1 MVPSFGRSFR
11 VVYPGR
17 RPRFMVF
24 PPVALLLLALGASAF
39 PTPGAAQ
46 TPEDVG
52 RIMGQVRA
60 ADTGAPLPG
69 AQIQLDGGVR
79 GVVAGVEGRFQL
91 ESVPAGVHTIRVTM
105 LGYAPSEI
113 TDVQV
118 GVGGLSRV
126 DVLLERQAV
135 AVEGITVTGQREM
148 GSAVALLDEQ
158 RLASGVVNAISAERI
173 GRSPDGNAAAAVR
186 RVSGVSVQDGK
197 YVFVR
202 GLGERYTT
210 SSLNGARIPSA
221 DPERKTV
228 PLDLFPAGLLQSVST
243 SKTFT
248 PDQPGD
254 FSGGSVDLRTPDFPS
269 FRTATVSASTGY
281 TPSVTRALLP
291 SAPSAGREWLAMAR
305 GPREIPDPALNFSGT
320 VTRGPEVNEVVSSF
334 RNVWRAQDAPA
345 GLPLSLSAS
354 LGDSG
359 EILGT
364 TVGYL
369 GAFTYSASDN
379 ANLEQRRAR
388 VGTGG
393 TAIDAYQGVTGS
405 SSVLWG
411 GMVNLSALLG
421 THSRLRFSNTYNRSA
436 DNEARR
442 EEGTDENTRS
452 NVRIDRLT
460 YVERTVRSHRL
471 EGSHQLQ
478 ARHGLDWSLTA
489 SAVNRAEPDRSE
501 FVTWLDPD
509 VPIWFKDFEG
519 AVRSFGLLEEDGF
532 EAATSYALL
541 LGHDPARSP
550 RVRVGLNHRRTSRD
564 AWSDAFRIQPFD
576 WSPGDARWQMPPEDF
591 FDGRFA
597 GEGDEVFLLSRELAG
612 GSYVAEDRL
621 NAAFAMVE
629 FSPVERLR
637 LVAGARVETYTLEL
651 DAENQLGR
659 AFRVEQD
666 YTDLLPS
673 LSATVQLAGDHQL
686 RLAATRTLA
695 RPEYR
700 EIAPI
705 TYRQVL
711 GGEQVIGNA
720 ELGRTLITNL
730 DARWEWYPRPGEVIS
745 IGVFA
750 KRFTDP
756 IEQRFLA
763 RSGTNTR
770 TYENAEEAD
779 NGGVELELD
788 QRLDRLHPAL
798 APLSLFS
805 NLTVMRSRVR
815 TGREG
820 DAERTMVGQAPYVV
834 NSGLTWSPP
843 EGDLSA
849 TLLYNVVGER
859 IVNARASGTQVDD
872 VLERPRHQLD
882 LSFRFGLPGGASGKI
897 DLKNLLDAP
906 FEVIQ
911 GPIVREYH
919 RSGRSIS
926 AGVSWRW

>member
-1 MVPSFGRSFR
+1 MRASFNGSRRSPGVDFFQI
-11 VVYPGR
+11 VVFAG
-17 RPRFMVF
+17 
-24 PPVALLLLALGASAF
+24 LLGLTAHQPLE
-39 PTPGAAQ
+39 AQ
-46 TPEDVG
+46 SSQTHG
-52 RIMGQVRA
+52 RIVGQVRA
-60 ADTGAPLPG
+60 GDSGLPLPG
-69 AQIQLDGGVR
+69 AQIQMDGGLR
-79 GVVAGVEGRFQL
+79 GGIAGVEGRFQL
-91 ESVPAGVHTIRVTM
+91 ENVPAGAHTLRISM
-105 LGYAPSEI
+105 LGFAI
-113 TDVQV
+113 TEVTGV
-118 GVGGLSRV
+118 EVSVGGLARV
-126 DVLLERQAV
+126 EVVLERQAV

-158 RLASGVVNAISAERI
+158 RLAAGVVNAISAERI
-173 GRSPDGNAAAAVR
+173 GRSPDGSAAAAVR

-228 PLDLFPAGLLQSVST
+228 PLDLFPAGLLESVST

-248 PDQPGD
+248 PDRPGD
-254 FSGGSVDLRTPDFPS
+254 FSGGSVDLRTPDFPA
-269 FRTATVSASTGY
+269 FRTASVSASTGF
-281 TPSVTRALLP
+281 TPSVTRSLLP
-291 SAPSAGREWLAMAR
+291 SAPSVGREWLAMAR

-320 VTRGPEVNEVVSSF
+320 VTRGPEVNDVVSSF
-334 RNVWRAQDAPA
+334 RNVWRAEEVPTS
-345 GLPLSLSAS
+345 LPVSLSAS

-359 EILGT
+359 DFLGM

-369 GAFTYSASDN
+369 GALTYSNSDE

-393 TAIDAYQGVTGS
+393 NEIDRYDGVTGS
-405 SSVLWG
+405 TSVLWG
-411 GMVNLSALLG
+411 GMVNLSALVG
-421 THSRLRFSNTYNRSA
+421 SHSRFRFSNTYNRSA
-436 DNEARR
+436 DNQARR
-442 EEGTDENTRS
+442 EEGSDENTRS

-471 EGSHQLQ
+471 EGRHQPHH
-478 ARHGLDWSLTA
+478 RHEVDWSLTA

-501 FVTWLDPD
+501 FVTWLDPE

-519 AVRSFGLLEEDGF
+519 AVRSFGLLEEDGL
-532 EAATSYALL
+532 EAGGSYAFL
-541 LGHDPARSP
+541 LGDDPSRST
-550 RVRVGLNHRRTSRD
+550 RVRVGLNHRRTDRD

-576 WSPGDARWQMPPEDF
+576 WSPNDPRWQMPPEEF

-597 GEGDEVFLLSRELAG
+597 GDGDEIFLLSRELAG
-612 GSYVAEDRL
+612 GSYVARDRL

-629 FSPVERLR
+629 LSPLERLR
-637 LVAGARVETYTLEL
+637 LVAGARVEAYTLEL

-659 AFRVEQD
+659 AFRVDQD
-666 YTDLLPS
+666 YTDVLPS
-673 LSATVQLAGDHQL
+673 LSATLQVARNQQL
-686 RLAATRTLA
+686 RLAGTRTLA

-705 TYRQVL
+705 TYREVL

-720 ELGRTLITNL
+720 DLGRTLITNL

-745 IGVFA
+745 VGVFA
-750 KRFTDP
+750 KRFDDP

-770 TYENAEEAD
+770 TYENADQAD
-779 NGGVELELD
+779 NGGVELEVD

-798 APLSLFS
+798 EPLSVFGNVTL
-805 NLTVMRSRVR
+805 MRSRVR
-815 TGREG
+815 TGRDG
-820 DAERTMVGQAPYVV
+820 DAERAMVGQAPYVV
-834 NSGLTWSPP
+834 NTGLTWSSP

-872 VLERPRHQLD
+872 VLERPRHQVD
-882 LSFRFGLPGGASGKI
+882 LSIRFGLPGGASGKV
-897 DLKNLLDAP
+897 DLKNLLDSP
-906 FEVIQ
+906 FQVVQ
-911 GPIVREYH
+911 GPVVREYH
-919 RSGRSIS
+919 LSGRSIS
-926 AGVSWRW
+926 AGLSWRW